1 MVEMTGSIADF
12 YQFHLQNLIK
22 EPPNEWMCDTPS
34 CNCIILYRVPQNSWN
49 LNILKSICSV
59 YQL

>member
-34 CNCIILYRVPQNSWN
+34 CNCIRV
-49 LNILKSICSV
+49 SV
-59 YQL
+59 IIVLTSRNVQLLGI

>member
-22 EPPNEWMCDTPS
+22 EPVIVS
-34 CNCIILYRVPQNSWN
+34 YYIVFHKIVG
-49 LNILKSICSV
+49 I
-59 YQL
+59 